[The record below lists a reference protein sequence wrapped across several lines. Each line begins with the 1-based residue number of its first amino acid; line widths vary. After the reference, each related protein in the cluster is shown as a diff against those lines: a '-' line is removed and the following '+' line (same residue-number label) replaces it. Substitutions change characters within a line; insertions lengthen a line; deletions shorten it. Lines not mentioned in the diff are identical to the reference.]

1 VLFQVY
7 SIVKSISYSKS
18 KVHLFYPEYKNMFYP
33 SRICSTFGS
42 KARVESRVDFC
53 YPYPYPYSG
62 GMVLPMESLLPS
74 KVLTIVK
81 YNFTLICYVSFRS
94 CLAEVIIFLDLS
106 IQV

>member
-1 VLFQVY
+1 MLFQVY

-42 KARVESRVDFC
+42 KARVESRVDF
-53 YPYPYPYSG
+53 
-62 GMVLPMESLLPS
+62 
-74 KVLTIVK
+74 VLTIVK